1 MSRRTHFNPIKRFTV
16 KSKMLVGW
24 VFVSLVACGPPEDAL
39 EVGRSEAAILGAPS
53 SQDVTVQ
60 RNGPGRLLVL
70 WNDWSGE
77 TGYQLLAT
85 GSTNPGLPFNGTELN
100 ATWFLVATLDANVT
114 SHNAQ
119 ALSTLSFSV
128 CARDANASAAG
139 DVLVQCTPRSAR
151 VTPEAVSDGA
161 SINELHLVSV
171 TKSSIEVR
179 WIESISTV
187 RSEVSIAPGTQTVVN
202 DPEEQHQFTNL
213 QAGREHT
220 ITACAQSQG
229 QLTAGT
235 RSCRTLTVATLP
247 NAPTG
252 IDSLAVLPS
261 TNPRARTIRFTD
273 DNPLQSAAS
282 SYLVRLFPDG
292 ADTVLQEQV
301 VNAGPGPLT
310 RDVTFTGLNPFTAYE
325 AWVIPRNVSGV
336 GTAAGIGFTT
346 PAEVVLSSLPLSG
359 TSALL
364 QFEAGAFGD
373 YALERRGAAGFETV
387 TRLRVYTPGRQR
399 VVVEGMSAAQTWRV
413 SWTLASL
420 TSRSN
425 ELLVSRGPTGSPEVV
440 SGSFGPEFPFGNLP
454 LPLRVSATFRPTMND
469 SGKVSMSYVLVGD
482 LLGGSAQTLAA
493 LSTGPFST
501 SQTESL
507 SGRSSFVVSNP
518 RVCRKTLTSLA
529 CSANVTMG
537 TAGLLR
543 VR

>member
-1 MSRRTHFNPIKRFTV
+1 M
-16 KSKMLVGW
+16 KSKLLGVW
-24 VFVSLVACGPPEDAL
+24 AFVSLVACSPPEDTV
-39 EVGRSEAAILGAPS
+39 EVGRSRAAILGAPAD
-53 SQDVTVQ
+53 QTVTVQ
-60 RNGPGRLLVL
+60 PNGPGRLLVS

-85 GSTNPGLPFNGTELN
+85 GSTNPGLPFNGTQLN
-100 ATWFLVATLDANVT
+100 DTWFLVTTLDADVT
-114 SHNAQ
+114 SHNAL
-119 ALSTLSFSV
+119 AFSPLSFAV
-128 CARDANASAAG
+128 CALDANASASG
-139 DVLVQCTPRSAR
+139 DVLVQCTPRSER
-151 VTPEAVSDGA
+151 VTPPPVLDGA
-161 SINELHLVSV
+161 RINELHLVSV

-179 WIESISTV
+179 WVESVSTV
-187 RSEVSIAPGTQTVVN
+187 RSEVSIAPGTETVVDDLN
-202 DPEEQHQFTNL
+202 EQHRFTNL
-213 QAGREHT
+213 QPGRTHV

-229 QLTAGT
+229 QLSAGT
-235 RSCRTLTVATLP
+235 RSCKTLTMATLP

-252 IDSLAVLPS
+252 IDSLAVLAG
-261 TNPRARTIRFTD
+261 TNPRAKTIRFTN
-273 DNPLQSAAS
+273 DNPVQSAAS
-282 SYLVRLFPDG
+282 SYLVRLFLDG

-301 VNAGPGPLT
+301 ISAGPGPLS
-310 RDVTFTGLNPFTAYE
+310 RDVAFTGLTPFTAYE
-325 AWVIPRNVSGV
+325 AWVIPLNVSGV

-364 QFEAGAFGD
+364 QFDAGAIGD

-399 VVVEGMSAAQTWRV
+399 VVVEGMSTAQTWRV

-420 TSRSN
+420 TARSN
-425 ELLVSRGPTGSPEVV
+425 ELLVSRGPTGAPEVV
-440 SGSFGPEFPFGNLP
+440 SGSFGPQFPFGNT
-454 LPLRVSATFRPTMND
+454 LPLRASATFLPTMND

-482 LLGGSAQTLAA
+482 LVGGSAQTLAT
-493 LSTGPFST
+493 LSTGPFTT

-507 SGRSSFVVSNP
+507 SGTSSFVVSNP

-529 CSANVTMG
+529 CSANVTVG